1 MTKFFYKA
9 KNGPTQIVDGF
20 IEAQTKT
27 VAIREI
33 VAMGLTPLDIVQA
46 AAGEK
51 PLTLRAQGKPAPAVL
66 KNLRLSLPSPRSVSP
81 REIVSFTRQ
90 LCDLV
95 EASVPLLRV
104 IQIVSRQTRQPYF
117 KNIIERMHLFVQNGG
132 SLSGA
137 LAQHPVIFS
146 AFYVNMVKTGEA
158 GGQLDKILQRLANHL
173 EKEYETRG
181 KIRSSLA
188 YPVFVLVVGVLTV
201 IVLLTFVIPRLS
213 VMFEDFDQALPLPT
227 LILMHLSG
235 FFARYWWLLIGI
247 FVIIKIYWDQWARS
261 AQGGLWLDG
270 FMLKTPL
277 LGEFVKGVE
286 IGRFARA
293 LGTLLESG
301 IPLTSA
307 LVAIYPTIDNMI
319 LRDEIRKV
327 SKAVTEGQS
336 LKSAIGQCRF
346 FPEMVV
352 DMVGVGE
359 ESGRLEKGLYKIA
372 ETLERQTDQT
382 VNVIMSLLG
391 PAVLV
396 VIVSLVGFAVIAML
410 LPIFRM
416 NLLIQ

>member
-9 KNGPTQIVDGF
+9 KSGPAQVVDGF

-27 VAIREI
+27 AAIREI
-33 VAMGLTPLDIVQA
+33 VAMGLTPLDVVQA
-46 AAGEK
+46 ASGAK
-51 PLTLRAQGKPAPAVL
+51 PLTLRAQGNPAPAVL
-66 KNLRLSLPSPRSVSP
+66 KNLRLSLSSPRSVS
-81 REIVSFTRQ
+81 RQEVVSFTRQ

-104 IQIVSRQTRQPYF
+104 LQIVSRQTRRPYF
-117 KNIIERMHLFVQNGG
+117 KSIIEQMYLFVQNGG

-137 LAQHPVIFS
+137 IARHPVIFP
-146 AFYVNMVKTGEA
+146 AFYVNMVKTGEV
-158 GGQLDKILQRLANHL
+158 GGQLDKVLQRLADHL
-173 EKEYETRG
+173 EKEHETRG
-181 KIRSSLA
+181 KINASLA
-188 YPVFVLVVGVLTV
+188 YPLFVLGVGILTV
-201 IVLLTFVIPRLS
+201 FVLLTFVIPRLS
-213 VMFEDFDQALPLPT
+213 VMFEDLDQALPFPT

-247 FVIIKIYWDQWARS
+247 FVIIKIYWDQWTRS
-261 AQGGLWLDG
+261 AQGRLWLDG
-270 FMLKTPL
+270 FVLKVPL
-277 LGEFVKGVE
+277 LGEFIKGAE
-286 IGRFARA
+286 TGRFART

-301 IPLTSA
+301 VPLTSA
-307 LVAIYPTIDNMI
+307 LTAIYPTMDNMVM
-319 LRDEIRKV
+319 RDEIRKV
-327 SKAVTEGQS
+327 SRAVTEGQA

-372 ETLERQTDQT
+372 ETMERQTDQT
-382 VNVIMSLLG
+382 VKVIMSLLG
-391 PAVLV
+391 PVVLM